1 MGGQHAVVLRRIR
14 AATGGV
20 TTGFGANLTAV
31 RGRLTCASVIDLRGC
46 RVGQRQAY
54 LDAVATFFGTGSA
67 KPHVSGPDIWQSFP
81 QLGWRTVNE
90 RGMARAGAEANV
102 RTALDHWADVTGVRT
117 RLAWWLIFLQRVL
130 NEEALRSL
138 QAIQA
143 QLQPPSLLG
152 GLRLQVDPL
161 LLDFRT
167 DLPPMPRLS
176 EPEFGAGIGYQRPPL
191 GPATQLQNPFVPIA
205 HRDIARYGGADG
217 LFKYYM
223 DAGLPLP
230 VQIGTNVELMRLL
243 FKDGMERQAI
253 DAWTTS
259 EWGPGAPGLGAVQT
273 GAWTRD
279 DIRQVEAVVDLDER
293 RHARGMWISPDP
305 VYASHIQSV

>member
-1 MGGQHAVVLRRIR
+1 
-14 AATGGV
+14 
-20 TTGFGANLTAV
+20 
-31 RGRLTCASVIDLRGC
+31 
-46 RVGQRQAY
+46 
-54 LDAVATFFGTGSA
+54 
-67 KPHVSGPDIWQSFP
+67 
-81 QLGWRTVNE
+81 
-90 RGMARAGAEANV
+90 
-102 RTALDHWADVTGVRT
+102 
-117 RLAWWLIFLQRVL
+117 
-130 NEEALRSL
+130 
-138 QAIQA
+138 
-143 QLQPPSLLG
+143 
-152 GLRLQVDPL
+152 
-161 LLDFRT
+161 
-167 DLPPMPRLS
+167 
-176 EPEFGAGIGYQRPPL
+176 
-191 GPATQLQNPFVPIA
+191 
-205 HRDIARYGGADG
+205 
-217 LFKYYM
+217 M